1 MCVCVCVWG
10 GGGGEVGVRWVANL
24 SDCIAV
30 ASSYYHVYMQLCM
43 NIGMEIIHG
52 QTSHELW

>member
-1 MCVCVCVWG
+1 MCVCVCVCVC
-10 GGGGEVGVRWVANL
+10 GGGEVRWVANL
-24 SDCIAV
+24 SGCIAV

-52 QTSHELW
+52 QTSHKLW